1 MMRLAHDLTHL
12 ISNLGAARWLR
23 DWLSYGLVLIVV
35 TACSTTATMPPGQSD
50 LELTWYKAPV
60 AMPSGIGIDAQV
72 TAVGDPAFQSA
83 MASLEGRRLPV
94 VVYMHG
100 CTGIEK
106 SDRRLMRAVSRA
118 GFLVVAPDS
127 MARQYRPRQCKP
139 RKKTGGFNLF
149 VYDFRQAEINF
160 ALQQLRQS
168 GWADTA
174 NLFLVGSSEGGLA
187 AALHRGAAFRA
198 RVITKWTC
206 HGSHLVRGL
215 SAPPDEPVLAIV
227 REKDPWYD
235 AEKTRQ
241 SGECGAYFDD
251 RPGSRSWVLETGKG
265 HNVFKEDQVTEE
277 IVSFLIKN
285 RGR

>member
-1 MMRLAHDLTHL
+1 MKWLSSDRPRLN
-12 ISNLGAARWLR
+12 SNLGLARRLRAWLGC
-23 DWLSYGLVLIVV
+23 GLVLIVA
-35 TACSTTATMPPGQSD
+35 TACSTTAMPPPGQSD

-60 AMPSGIGIDAQV
+60 AMPSGIGSDAKV

-83 MASLEGRRLPV
+83 MASLKGRRLPV

-118 GFLVVAPDS
+118 GFLVIAPDS

-168 GWADTA
+168 GWADTT

-187 AALHRGAAFRA
+187 VALHRGAAFRA

-215 SAPPDEPVLAIV
+215 SAPPDEPILAIV
-227 REKDPWYD
+227 RQKDPWYD

-241 SGECGAYFDD
+241 SGDCGAYFEN

-265 HNVFKEDQVTEE
+265 HNVFKEDEVTEG
-277 IVSFLIKN
+277 IVSFLARN
-285 RGR
+285 RSR